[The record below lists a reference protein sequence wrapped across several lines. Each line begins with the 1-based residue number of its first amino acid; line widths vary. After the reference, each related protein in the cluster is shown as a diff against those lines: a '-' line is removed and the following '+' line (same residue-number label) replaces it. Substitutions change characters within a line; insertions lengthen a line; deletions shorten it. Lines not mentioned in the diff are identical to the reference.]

1 MSADTVDA
9 DGNHS
14 GAIFSRHQTIDIAKG
29 LGIFLV
35 VLGHNWMVAHE
46 HGELFRVIFS
56 FHMPLF
62 FFLSGVFLKESRRLS
77 DFAFTKADAI
87 LKPYIVVLLCWGLLR
102 ILLSGVSWSAYLSGV
117 IYATGNTIEW
127 VPLWYL
133 PHLFLSLL
141 FVFVLLRITGSFQ
154 CGNNSLLYL
163 SLAMLGAGVLV
174 MHTEWPFS
182 SETLQYWNRLL
193 NDSQD
198 YFPGLPWSADLIGVS
213 AAFILAGYALK
224 EHIVHFCF
232 HRIYF
237 LAALFCFV
245 ILHILFDETMDLH
258 MRHYGQFWIVSAQA
272 ILGIYLTLS
281 LSFLLQRCHTAA
293 RILAYIGGSTLFILI
308 FHSWIEWK
316 IFSLCSKY
324 MQNDDL
330 KAFVSLFFGLL
341 LPLLLQAMVVRIPF
355 LARCLLP
362 SAKRKTSRTVLA
374 INTDQ

>member
-1 MSADTVDA
+1 MSADA
-9 DGNHS
+9 DDNHEA
-14 GAIFSRHQTIDIAKG
+14 AISSRHLTIDIAKG

-35 VLGHNWMVAHE
+35 VLGHNWIVAHE

-62 FFLSGVFLKESRRLS
+62 FFLSGVFLKESGRLS
-77 DFAFTKADAI
+77 HFAFSKADAI
-87 LKPYIVVLLCWGLLR
+87 LKPYIVVLLCWGVLR
-102 ILLSGVSWSAYLSGV
+102 ILFSGVSWSAYLSGL

-141 FVFVLLRITGSFQ
+141 FVFVLLRLMGRFQ
-154 CGNNSLLYL
+154 YGNNLLLCL
-163 SLAMLGAGVLV
+163 SLAMLGVGVLV
-174 MHTEWPFS
+174 MRTEWPLS
-182 SETLQYWNRLL
+182 AETLQYWNRLL

-232 HRIYF
+232 HRVYF
-237 LAALFCFV
+237 LAALFGFV
-245 ILHILFDETMDLH
+245 SLHLLFDETMDLH

-272 ILGIYLTLS
+272 MLGIYLTLS
-281 LSFLLQRCHTAA
+281 LSFLLQRCHTVA

-316 IFSLCSKY
+316 VFSLFGKY
-324 MQNDDL
+324 LQNDDL
-330 KAFVSLFFGLL
+330 KAFVSLFFGVS
-341 LPLLLQAMVVRIPF
+341 LPLLLQEIAVRIPF

-362 SAKRKTSRTVLA
+362 SAKRKVSRTVLA
-374 INTDQ
+374 INADK